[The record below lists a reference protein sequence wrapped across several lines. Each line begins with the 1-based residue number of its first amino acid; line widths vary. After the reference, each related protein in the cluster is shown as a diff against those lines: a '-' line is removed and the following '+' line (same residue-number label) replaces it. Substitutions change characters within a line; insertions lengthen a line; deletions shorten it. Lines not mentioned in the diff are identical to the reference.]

1 MLLNGFFITIGIIL
15 AIVAV
20 LIVIFVI
27 LVLYAAF
34 DINRDYKR
42 RRKEIENGKTK
53 IDTIDDQSAADEQEV
68 RHGQWLKANHD
79 PLDGNY
85 FCSICHDSV
94 DIATGDETPI
104 DRGLN
109 YCPNCGAKMVKDGE

>member
-42 RRKEIENGKTK
+42 RRKEIEAG
-53 IDTIDDQSAADEQEV
+53 V
-68 RHGQWLKANHD
+68 
-79 PLDGNY
+79 
-85 FCSICHDSV
+85 
-94 DIATGDETPI
+94 IAIENAI
-104 DRGLN
+104 EER
-109 YCPNCGAKMVKDGE
+109 KVKK